1 LTINGQDVK
10 LVDIISLGDTVS
22 AVAIT
27 PEGEHALVTKHAANK
42 VAWLDIDGQ
51 KVSYSKTDLAVGVW
65 PYNVQITADGRFGL
79 TANQGNGGAP
89 DGGAGSVSVIDL
101 KANPPHLVD
110 CVGVGPTPE
119 GLAVS
124 PTGSLAIALALNGS
138 GAAPKG
144 AWFAAP
150 NSIVDVLATEG
161 GNVRK
166 VGTAKAGQLAEGI
179 AFSPDGG
186 YLYVADFIDSALRV
200 YKVEGTGVRDTQQGP
215 EAAGAPRLHAWQH
228 SLNVVE

>member
-1 LTINGQDVK
+1 M
-10 LVDIISLGDTVS
+10 
-22 AVAIT
+22 
-27 PEGEHALVTKHAANK
+27 
-42 VAWLDIDGQ
+42 
-51 KVSYSKTDLAVGVW
+51 
-65 PYNVQITADGRFGL
+65 
-79 TANQGNGGAP
+79 
-89 DGGAGSVSVIDL
+89 
-101 KANPPHLVD
+101 
-110 CVGVGPTPE
+110 
-119 GLAVS
+119 S

-186 YLYVADFIDSALRV
+186 YLYVADFIDSALRI
-200 YKVEGTGVRDTQQGP
+200 YKVDGTGVRDTGKVLKLP
-215 EAAGAPRLHAWQH
+215 GHPASMRGSTP
-228 SLNVVE
+228 

>member
-1 LTINGQDVK
+1 M
-10 LVDIISLGDTVS
+10 
-22 AVAIT
+22 
-27 PEGEHALVTKHAANK
+27 
-42 VAWLDIDGQ
+42 
-51 KVSYSKTDLAVGVW
+51 
-65 PYNVQITADGRFGL
+65 
-79 TANQGNGGAP
+79 
-89 DGGAGSVSVIDL
+89 
-101 KANPPHLVD
+101 
-110 CVGVGPTPE
+110 
-119 GLAVS
+119 S

-138 GAAPKG
+138 SAAPKG
-144 AWFAAP
+144 AWFASP